1 MKDKPEISD
10 AEYQVMKVIWSAG
23 VPISTNEVVERLEEY
38 TAWKPK
44 TIHTLLSRLVKKSAL
59 QYEKDGRV
67 FVYTPLVKE
76 SEILS
81 LENDNF
87 LSRFYNG
94 ALNSMVVNLLEHD
107 KLSDDDI
114 AMLKRILDEKLS
126 EYSNFNPECGIEIT
140 MASESDSIANDKNR
154 HSQLNAL

>member
-1 MKDKPEISD
+1 MNTKPEISD

-23 VPISTNEVVERLEEY
+23 VPISTNGVVERLETS

-44 TIHTLLSRLVKKSAL
+44 TIHTLLSRLVKKGAL

-81 LENDNF
+81 IENENF

-94 ALNSMVVNLLEHD
+94 ALNAMVVNLLEQD

-114 AMLKRILDEKLS
+114 AQLRHILDARTS
-126 EYSNFNPECGIEIT
+126 EPVFNKR
-140 MASESDSIANDKNR
+140 NDG
-154 HSQLNAL
+154 